1 MLSLVPAVVGVP
13 GGIELVIVFFVV
25 FLLFGVPV
33 ALALILG
40 YRYVKGQAG
49 EDEKEQR
56 IAELEAEL
64 AELRDAVENDPTTGT
79 STDSTTTTPS
89 TDSTAASSTDSTTGT
104 STGASSERPIDSP
117 GDSAAD
123 HGVNDDE

>member
-13 GGIELVIVFFVV
+13 GGIELIIIFFVM

-33 ALALILG
+33 ALALLLG

-49 EDEKEQR
+49 ADVKEER

-64 AELRDAVENDPTTGT
+64 ADLRDAVEHNSTTG
-79 STDSTTTTPS
+79 SPTDSTSTGSP
-89 TDSTAASSTDSTTGT
+89 TDSTSTGSPTDSPNTG
-104 STGASSERPIDSP
+104 STGRSVDSP
-117 GDSAAD
+117 ADSAPN

>member
-1 MLSLVPAVVGVP
+1 MLSLVPAVVGIP
-13 GGIELVIVFFVV
+13 GGIELIIIFFVM

-49 EDEKEQR
+49 EDVKEER

-64 AELRDAVENDPTTGT
+64 AELRDAVENNSTTRRQ
-79 STDSTTTTPS
+79 TDSTTTGS
-89 TDSTAASSTDSTTGT
+89 TGRSVDSPVDSSTD
-104 STGASSERPIDSP
+104 
-117 GDSAAD
+117 
-123 HGVNDDE
+123 HGVSDDE

>member
-1 MLSLVPAVVGVP
+1 MLSLVPAVVGLP
-13 GGIELVIVFFVV
+13 GGIELIIIFFVM

-49 EDEKEQR
+49 ADVKEER

-64 AELRDAVENDPTTGT
+64 AELRDAVEHNSTTG
-79 STDSTTTTPS
+79 SPTDSTSTGSPTESQNTGSTGRSVDSP
-89 TDSTAASSTDSTTGT
+89 TDSA
-104 STGASSERPIDSP
+104 P
-117 GDSAAD
+117 D
-123 HGVNDDE
+123 HGVNDDEQPRGER

>member
-1 MLSLVPAVVGVP
+1 MLSLVPAAVGIP
-13 GGIELVIVFFVV
+13 GGIELIIIFFVM

-49 EDEKEQR
+49 EDVKAER
-56 IAELEAEL
+56 IAELESEL
-64 AELRDAVENDPTTGT
+64 AELRDTVENSPNTGT
-79 STDSTTTTPS
+79 STDTTG
-89 TDSTAASSTDSTTGT
+89 AASSTDATTTT
-104 STGASSERPIDSP
+104 STAHSTDST
-117 GDSAAD
+117 GDSATG

>member
-1 MLSLVPAVVGVP
+1 MVSLVPAVVGVP
-13 GGIELVIVFFVV
+13 GGIELLVIFFVL

-49 EDEKEQR
+49 EAETEKR

-64 AELRDAVENDPTTGT
+64 AELRDAVENNSTTGPTTDSATGH
-79 STDSTTTTPS
+79 STDSS
-89 TDSTAASSTDSTTGT
+89 AESTAHST
-104 STGASSERPIDSP
+104 
-117 GDSAAD
+117 AD

>member
-13 GGIELVIVFFVV
+13 GGIELVIIFFVL

-49 EDEKEQR
+49 EDVKEER
-56 IAELEAEL
+56 IADLEAEL
-64 AELRDAVENDPTTGT
+64 AELQNAVENDSPDGST
-79 STDSTTTTPS
+79 TDSRTVTSPS
-89 TDSTAASSTDSTTGT
+89 
-104 STGASSERPIDSP
+104 
-117 GDSAAD
+117 D

>member
-13 GGIELVIVFFVV
+13 GGIELVVIFFVM

-49 EDEKEQR
+49 EDVKEER

-64 AELRDAVENDPTTGT
+64 AELRDAVENNSTTGSPTEST
-79 STDSTTTTPS
+79 STR
-89 TDSTAASSTDSTTGT
+89 SSTDSTSTESPTDSANLG
-104 STGASSERPIDSP
+104 STGPADSP
-117 GDSAAD
+117 TESTAD
-123 HGVNDDE
+123 HGVSDDE